1 MKVSKR
7 KFNQG
12 GYYENKTDFVL
23 APKDY
28 AALGSAYDEQTAKYI
43 AAQDKAAKEKKEKD
57 KAGIQAFENRTK
69 VMDRHNGVLQGA
81 YDIWFDARSAAIADP
96 TSENKQLAQQAYSQY
111 SVIKENAVAITTSYQ
126 NEVNSLNK
134 GELDAVLI
142 GNRAQALIDAKEFN
156 EPIPFQVENGRIMV
170 PGSDGQPVEWSQST
184 FYNESSFGQNG
195 REFIATRKAPGTDY
209 MFAPLSDK
217 FSGELQGSAIIFDM
231 EGDRKKGINEAA
243 VGAQVEQRLR
253 SSLLSEP
260 SAFIDATAQQY
271 GAFNQN
277 VENLTSEGMLKADAD
292 FGGTE
297 LYSNSKFLT
306 DWKLV
311 YQEPTEATPNG
322 EYQVVF
328 PDVSQAVN
336 AGLGPNEAAAI
347 KNRQDAL
354 RYQIKNT
361 ADQTLFKL
369 KSQFQPSPTGGGLSL
384 GFGSGSKAKLT
395 PTSFR
400 RVELG
405 VDPGGRQNYGR
416 RLDIGGAQGAIKM
429 NVNNKNAQLTG
440 IVYPEKTPGEDELL
454 KPLYFEIQSKE
465 FKTQARDVAREER
478 SNAKELV
485 ESLKDQL
492 DAGGMTGDE
501 RRAVKSELEEAIATQ
516 KSWSESITA
525 ISKLPTKI
533 QISGDRSGVAELFG
547 GTLSDATAG
556 VVDDRFMDIIPS
568 YDEIWGTMQN
578 QYGNETGKINA
589 ALGGFDFPDYSPGTP
604 EYEKAMNA
612 GPDAPAPAEG
622 GVGARYN

>member
-28 AALGSAYDEQTAKYI
+28 AALGAAYDEQTARYI

-69 VMDRHNGVLQGA
+69 VMDRHNGILQGA

-111 SVIKENAVAITTSYQ
+111 SVIKENAVGITTAYQ
-126 NEVNSLNK
+126 SEVNSLNK

-156 EPIPFQVENGRIMV
+156 QPIPFQVENGTIMV

-217 FSGELQGSAIIFDM
+217 YSGELQGSAIIFEM

-277 VENLTSEGMLKADAD
+277 VENLTSEGMLKLTQTLEAPTCTPAVSSLQT
-292 FGGTE
+292 GSLCTKSLPRLLQTE
-297 LYSNSKFLT
+297 STRLYS
-306 DWKLV
+306 
-311 YQEPTEATPNG
+311 PTYRKEST
-322 EYQVVF
+322 QVL
-328 PDVSQAVN
+328 D
-336 AGLGPNEAAAI
+336 
-347 KNRQDAL
+347 
-354 RYQIKNT
+354 
-361 ADQTLFKL
+361 
-369 KSQFQPSPTGGGLSL
+369 PT
-384 GFGSGSKAKLT
+384 
-395 PTSFR
+395 
-400 RVELG
+400 
-405 VDPGGRQNYGR
+405 
-416 RLDIGGAQGAIKM
+416 
-429 NVNNKNAQLTG
+429 
-440 IVYPEKTPGEDELL
+440 
-454 KPLYFEIQSKE
+454 
-465 FKTQARDVAREER
+465 
-478 SNAKELV
+478 
-485 ESLKDQL
+485 
-492 DAGGMTGDE
+492 
-501 RRAVKSELEEAIATQ
+501 
-516 KSWSESITA
+516 
-525 ISKLPTKI
+525 KLPPSRIDRTHCATK
-533 QISGDRSGVAELFG
+533 SRTRLTRLCSSSS
-547 GTLSDATAG
+547 LSSNQHHR
-556 VVDDRFMDIIPS
+556 VVVS
-568 YDEIWGTMQN
+568 
-578 QYGNETGKINA
+578 A
-589 ALGGFDFPDYSPGTP
+589 
-604 EYEKAMNA
+604 
-612 GPDAPAPAEG
+612 
-622 GVGARYN
+622 